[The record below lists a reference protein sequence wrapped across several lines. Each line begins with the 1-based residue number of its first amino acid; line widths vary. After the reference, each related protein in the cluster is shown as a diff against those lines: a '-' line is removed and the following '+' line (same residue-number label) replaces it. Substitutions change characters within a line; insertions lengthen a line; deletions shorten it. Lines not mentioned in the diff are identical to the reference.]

1 MSLKF
6 SARTDCLHQNP
17 EAFAALGVVAP
28 RPVPVAEC
36 LDCAYTELK
45 IAMNQSPSRPEL
57 KWLVLGIVLDSPAI
71 GDRWRIMLIRDHD
84 RARITGYNATLSGV
98 LSAAADHLNKRAYHL
113 PLGEPVPLEVR
124 HFDDWEDAE

>member
-17 EAFAALGVVAP
+17 EAFAALGVVTP
-28 RPVPVAEC
+28 RPVPIAEC

-45 IAMNQSPSRPEL
+45 IAMNQSPSRPDLRWKILSFGPTSLATED
-57 KWLVLGIVLDSPAI
+57 G
-71 GDRWRIMLIRDHD
+71 WRIVLIRDHD
-84 RARITGYNATLSGV
+84 RANATGYNATLAG
-98 LSAAADHLNKRAYHL
+98 LMGAAARHLNEVAYRL
-113 PLGEPVPLEVR
+113 PLCEAMPAEAR